1 MELGFNA
8 RSSDSESNLILEGP
22 LDHLRLNHT
31 NEVAKDFLGTYT
43 LKSVHLMLFINSFTL
58 MLGSVYL

>member
-8 RSSDSESNLILEGP
+8 RSSHPESSLILAG
-22 LDHLRLNHT
+22 LSDHVRVNHT
-31 NEVAKDFLGTYT
+31 NKVAKDFLGTYT
-43 LKSVHLMLFINSFTL
+43 LKFVPLKLSINSFAL

>member
-8 RSSDSESNLILEGP
+8 RSSDPESNLILAGP
-22 LDHLRLNHT
+22 SDHLRVNHT
-31 NEVAKDFLGTYT
+31 KEVAKDFLGTYT
-43 LKSVHLMLFINSFTL
+43 LKSVHLKLFISSFIL